1 MKDPLPLVVL
11 ISGTGSTLQHLIEQ
25 IRQGHLSARIVKVI
39 SSRANVLGV
48 ERAKQA
54 DLPTEVISR
63 KSYSSW
69 EDFATATFDS
79 IQQTEAQYVVLAGYM
94 QRLMIP
100 RAYENRVLNIHPSL
114 LPAFGG
120 QGMYGQHVHQAVLEY
135 GVKVT
140 GCTVHFVDNEYDHGP
155 IIAQTP
161 VWVEGEDTPES
172 LAARVQQ
179 AERSLYPEVI
189 QALAEG
195 RISIYGRRVWVTP
208 RNPTIL

>member
-39 SSRANVLGV
+39 SSRAHVLGV

-54 DLPTEVISR
+54 HLPTEIISR
-63 KSYSSW
+63 KSFSSW

-79 IQQTEAQYVVLAGYM
+79 IQQTEAQYVILAGYM

-120 QGMYGQHVHQAVLEY
+120 QGMYGHHVHEAVLEY
-135 GVKVT
+135 GAKVT
-140 GCTVHFVDNEYDHGP
+140 GCTVHFVDEEYDHGP

-161 VWVEGEDTPES
+161 VWVEAEDTPES

-179 AERSLYPEVI
+179 AERALYPEVI

-195 RISIYGRRVWVTP
+195 RVSIQGRRVRVSP
-208 RNPTIL
+208 RS

>member
-39 SSRANVLGV
+39 SSRAHVLGV

-54 DLPTEVISR
+54 NLPTEIISR
-63 KSYSSW
+63 KSFSSW

-79 IQQTEAQYVVLAGYM
+79 IQQTEAQYVILAGYM

-120 QGMYGQHVHQAVLEY
+120 QGMYGHHVHEAVLEY
-135 GVKVT
+135 GAKVT
-140 GCTVHFVDNEYDHGP
+140 GCTVHFVDEEYDHGP

-161 VWVEGEDTPES
+161 VRVEAEDTPES

-179 AERSLYPEVI
+179 AERALYPEVI
-189 QALAEG
+189 QALAE
-195 RISIYGRRVWVTP
+195 RRVSIHGRRVRVSP
-208 RNPTIL
+208 RI